1 MKVIHVSAECYP
13 AAKVGGLADVVGAL
27 PKYQTNLNYE
37 SAVIMPYYNNKYA
50 KETEY
55 TTDYTSSVD
64 LADKN
69 YKATVQKVKN
79 SYKDLGFHLYQ
90 VKIEHLLDRG
100 NVYGYDDDTE
110 RFIAFQKVVL
120 DWVLQFNSAPEVIH
134 CHDHHTGLIPFM
146 LTQCTKYKSMR
157 GIPTVF
163 TIHNA
168 GYQGEFSFEKLAYL
182 PEYDLE
188 QSGILE
194 WDYAINPM
202 AAAIKA
208 CWRYTTV
215 SPNYMTELPHAA
227 TGLDWLF
234 DTEREKSVGILNG
247 IDAEVWDPS
256 TDPMIAKNF
265 SEKTV
270 EAGKKANKLAICK
283 KFGLDPKKPL
293 VAFIGR
299 LVYQKGADIM
309 AGIFDRA
316 LEANDIN
323 GLVLGSGDS
332 HAEFLLNDL
341 KDKYPGRY
349 NTFIGYDEELSHL
362 IYAGADF
369 LIMPSRFEPC
379 GLNQLYA
386 LRYGTIPVVR
396 TTGGL
401 KDTVKDIGEKGGF
414 GIRHEHVTVEDV
426 ALAITRANKLYHDT
440 KEFKR
445 IQNEIMKIDNSWE
458 NSAKE
463 YIDLYNLIAK

>member
-1 MKVIHVSAECYP
+1 MKVIHISAECYP

-27 PKYQTNLNYE
+27 PKYQTNLDYE
-37 SAVIMPYYNNKYA
+37 AAVIMPYYNNKYA
-50 KETEY
+50 KEAEY
-55 TTDYTSSVD
+55 EIDFSCDVF
-64 LADKN
+64 LDKN
-69 YKATVQKVKN
+69 EYKATVYKVKN
-79 SYKDLGFHLYQ
+79 SLKTIGYQLFQ
-90 VKIEHLLDRG
+90 VKIEGLLDRE
-100 NVYGYDDDTE
+100 NVYGYEDDTE

-120 DWVLQFNSAPEVIH
+120 DWIFQFEKAPLAIH

-146 LTQCTKYKSMR
+146 LTQCVKYKAIRS
-157 GIPTVF
+157 IPTIF

-168 GYQGEFSFEKLAYL
+168 GYQGEFSFEKLSYL
-182 PEYDLE
+182 PEYNIE
-188 QSGILE
+188 QSGLLE
-194 WDYAINPM
+194 WDYTINPM

-208 CWRYTTV
+208 CWKYTTV
-215 SPNYMTELPHAA
+215 SPNYMNELPHAA

-247 IDAEVWDPS
+247 IDADVWNPS
-256 TDPMIAKNF
+256 TDTMIAKNF
-265 SEKTV
+265 NVRTV
-270 EAGKKANKLAICK
+270 ETGKRANKIALCK
-283 KFGLDPKKPL
+283 KFDLDPEKPL

-332 HAEFLLNDL
+332 YAEFLLNEL
-341 KDKYPGRY
+341 KEKYKGRY

-362 IYAGADF
+362 IYSGADF

-401 KDTVKDIGEKGGF
+401 KDTVRDISEKGGF
-414 GIRHEHVTVEDV
+414 GIRHEHVTVDNV
-426 ALAITRANKLYHDT
+426 ALAITRANKLYNNT
-440 KEFKR
+440 TEFKR
-445 IQNEIMKIDNSWE
+445 IRKEIMKIDNSWE
-458 NSAKE
+458 NSAQD
-463 YIDLYNLIAK
+463 YIELYKTTAQ

>member
-1 MKVIHVSAECYP
+1 MKVIHISAECYP

-27 PKYQTNLNYE
+27 PKYQTNLDYE
-37 SAVIMPYYNNKYA
+37 SAVIMPYYDNKYA
-50 KETEY
+50 KNSKY
-55 TTDYTSSVD
+55 TTDFKCTVD
-64 LADKN
+64 LAE
-69 YKATVQKVKN
+69 N
-79 SYKDLGFHLYQ
+79 SYKAVVYKVENSFEDLGFHLYQ
-90 VKIEHLLDRG
+90 VKIKDLLDRES
-100 NVYGYDDDTE
+100 VYGYEDDTE

-120 DWVLQFNSAPEVIH
+120 DWILQFIKAPEVIH

-168 GYQGEFSFEKLAYL
+168 EYQGEFPFEKLSYL

-188 QSGILE
+188 YSGILE

-215 SPNYMTELPHAA
+215 SPNYMNELPYAS

-247 IDAEVWDPS
+247 IDADVWNSS
-256 TDPMIAKNF
+256 TDTMIAKNY
-265 SEKTV
+265 SVNTV
-270 EAGKKANKLAICK
+270 EVGKKANKLVLCE
-283 KFGLDPKKPL
+283 KFGLNPNKPL

-316 LEANDIN
+316 LDANDIN
-323 GLVLGSGDS
+323 GLVLGSGDP
-332 HAEFLLNDL
+332 HAEFLLNEL
-341 KDKYPGRY
+341 KEKYPGRY

-414 GIRHEHVTVEDV
+414 GIRHEHVTVDDV
-426 ALAITRANKLYHDT
+426 ALAITRANKLYNDT
-440 KEFKR
+440 DEFKR
-445 IQNEIMKIDNSWE
+445 IRKEIMKIDNSWE
-458 NSAKE
+458 SSAKE
-463 YIDLYNLIAK
+463 YIELYNLIAK

>member
-27 PKYQTNLNYE
+27 PKYQTNLGYE
-37 SAVIMPYYNNKYA
+37 AAVVMPYYNNNYA
-50 KETEY
+50 K
-55 TTDYTSSVD
+55 YTSHITDFSTTVNLD
-64 LADKN
+64 HNN
-69 YKATVQKVKN
+69 YKAIVYKVEDSFEN
-79 SYKDLGFHLYQ
+79 LGYHLFQ
-90 VKIEHLLDRG
+90 VHIENLLDREQ
-100 NVYGYDDDTE
+100 VYGYEDDTE

-120 DWVLQFNSAPEVIH
+120 DWIFQFEKQPNVIH

-146 LTQCTKYKSMR
+146 LTQCKKYEAIKST
-157 GIPTVF
+157 PTIY

-168 GYQGEFSFEKLAYL
+168 GYQGEFSFEKLSYL
-182 PEYDLE
+182 PEYNLE
-188 QSGILE
+188 QSGLLE

-208 CWRYTTV
+208 CWKYTTV
-215 SPNYMTELPHAA
+215 SPNYMNELPHAA

-234 DTEREKSVGILNG
+234 DTERAKSVGILNG
-247 IDAEVWDPS
+247 IDADVWNPS
-256 TDPMIAKNF
+256 SDEMIVKNF
-265 SEKTV
+265 NVKTV
-270 EAGKKANKLAICK
+270 EAGKKANKAELCK
-283 KFGLDPKKPL
+283 RFNLDPKKPL

-316 LEANDIN
+316 LDANDIN
-323 GLVLGSGDS
+323 GLILGSGDP
-332 HAEFLLNDL
+332 HAEFLLNEL
-341 KDKYPGRY
+341 KEKYPGRY

-386 LRYGTIPVVR
+386 LRYGTVPVVR

-414 GIRHEHVTVEDV
+414 GIRHEHVTVDDV
-426 ALAITRANKLYHDT
+426 ALAITRANKLYNNT
-440 KEFKR
+440 TEFKR
-445 IQNEIMKIDNSWE
+445 IRKEIMKINNSWE

-463 YIDLYNLIAK
+463 YIELYNTTA

>member
-27 PKYQTNLNYE
+27 PKYQTNLGYE
-37 SAVIMPYYNNKYA
+37 AAVVMPFYDNKYA
-50 KETEY
+50 KTAKY
-55 TTDYTSSVD
+55 KTDFRCKVD
-64 LADKN
+64 LAKN
-69 YKATVQKVKN
+69 KYKAKVYRVEK
-79 SYKDLGFHLYQ
+79 SFEELGYHLYQ
-90 VKIEHLLDRG
+90 VQIEGLLDRE
-100 NVYGYDDDTE
+100 NVYGYEDDTE

-120 DWVLQFNSAPEVIH
+120 DWILQFAQAPKIIH

-146 LTQCTKYKSMR
+146 LTQCVKYQSMR
-157 GIPTVF
+157 SVPTIF

-168 GYQGEFSFEKLAYL
+168 QYQGEFSFEKLSYL

-215 SPNYMTELPHAA
+215 SPNYMNELPYAA

-247 IDAEVWDPS
+247 IDADVWNPS
-256 TDPMIAKNF
+256 TDKMISKNF
-265 SEKTV
+265 NVKTV
-270 EAGKKANKLAICK
+270 EAGKKANKQVICE
-283 KFGLDPKKPL
+283 KFDLDPEKPL

-316 LEANDIN
+316 LDANDIN
-323 GLVLGSGDS
+323 GLVLGSGDP
-332 HAEFLLNDL
+332 HAEFLLNEL
-341 KDKYPGRY
+341 KEKYPGRY

-414 GIRHEHVTVEDV
+414 GIRHEHVSVDDV
-426 ALAITRANKLYHDT
+426 ALAITRANKLYNT
-440 KEFKR
+440 TAEFKR
-445 IQNEIMKIDNSWE
+445 IRKEIMKIDNSWE
-458 NSAKE
+458 NSATE
-463 YIDLYNLIAK
+463 YIELYNLISQ

>member
-27 PKYQTNLNYE
+27 PKYQTYLGYE
-37 SAVIMPYYNNKYA
+37 SAVVMPFYKNKYV
-50 KETEY
+50 KSTKY
-55 TTDYTSSVD
+55 TTDYVCNVD
-64 LADKN
+64 LAEQSF
-69 YKATVQKVKN
+69 KAKVLKVDN
-79 SYKDLGFHLYQ
+79 SFEELGYHLYQ
-90 VKIEHLLDRG
+90 VEIENLLDKK
-100 NVYGYDDDTE
+100 NVYGYDNDTE

-120 DWVLQFNSAPEVIH
+120 DWILQFIKAPNVIH

-182 PEYDLE
+182 PEYNLE
-188 QSGILE
+188 QSGLLE

-208 CWRYTTV
+208 SWRYTTV
-215 SPNYMTELPHAA
+215 SPNYMNELPHAA
-227 TGLDWLF
+227 TGLDSLF
-234 DTEREKSVGILNG
+234 DAEREKSVGILNG
-247 IDAEVWDPS
+247 IDAEIWNPFSDK
-256 TDPMIAKNF
+256 MIAKNYNV
-265 SEKTV
+265 KTV
-270 EAGKKANKLAICK
+270 ESGKKANKAELCK
-283 KFGLDPKKPL
+283 KFNLDPKKPL

-316 LEANDIN
+316 LDANDIN
-323 GLVLGSGDS
+323 GLVLGSGDP
-332 HAEFLLNDL
+332 HAEHLLNEL
-341 KDKYPGRY
+341 KNKYPGRY
-349 NTFIGYDEELSHL
+349 NTYIGYDEELSHL

-386 LRYGTIPVVR
+386 LRYGTVPVVR

-414 GIRHEHVTVEDV
+414 GIRHEHVTVDDV
-426 ALAITRANKLYHDT
+426 ALAITRANKLYNDT
-440 KEFKR
+440 LEFKR
-445 IQNEIMKIDNSWE
+445 IRTEIMKIDNSWE
-458 NSAKE
+458 SSASE
-463 YIDLYNLIAK
+463 YIELYNLISQ

>member
-1 MKVIHVSAECYP
+1 MKVIHVSAEGYP

-27 PKYQTNLNYE
+27 PKYQTNLGYE
-37 SAVIMPYYNNKYA
+37 AAVVMPFYDNKYSKSA
-50 KETEY
+50 KY
-55 TTDYTSSVD
+55 TTDFESTVD
-64 LADKN
+64 LAEN
-69 YKATVQKVKN
+69 SFKAKVLKVKN
-79 SYKDLGFHLYQ
+79 SFKDLGYHLYQ
-90 VKIEHLLDRG
+90 IKIEKLLDRE
-100 NVYGYDDDTE
+100 NVYGYEDDTE
-110 RFIAFQKVVL
+110 RFIAFQKVTL
-120 DWVLQFNSAPEVIH
+120 DWILQFINAPKIIH

-146 LTQCTKYKSMR
+146 LTQCVKYESLR
-157 GIPTVF
+157 GIPTIF

-168 GYQGEFSFEKLAYL
+168 QYQGEFSFEKLAYL
-182 PEYDLE
+182 PEYNLE

-215 SPNYMTELPHAA
+215 SPNYMNELPHAS

-247 IDAEVWDPS
+247 IDTDVWNPS
-256 TDPMIAKNF
+256 TDTMIAKNYNV
-265 SEKTV
+265 KTV
-270 EAGKKANKLAICK
+270 AAGKKANKAEICE
-283 KFGLDPKKPL
+283 KFNLDPDKPL

-316 LEANDIN
+316 MDANDIN

-332 HAEFLLNDL
+332 HAEYLLNEL

-349 NTFIGYDEELSHL
+349 NTFIGYDEALSHL

-396 TTGGL
+396 ATGGL
-401 KDTVKDIGEKGGF
+401 KDTVTDIGEKGGF
-414 GIRHEHVTVEDV
+414 GIRHEHVSVDDV
-426 ALAITRANKLYHDT
+426 ALAITRANKLYNDT
-440 KEFKR
+440 SEFKR
-445 IQNEIMKIDNSWE
+445 IRKEIMKIDNSWE
-458 NSAKE
+458 NSAAE
-463 YIDLYNLIAK
+463 YIELYDLISQ

>member
-27 PKYQTNLNYE
+27 PKYQTNLGYE
-37 SAVIMPYYNNKYA
+37 AAVVMPYYENKYG
-50 KETEY
+50 KSSKH
-55 TTDYTSSVD
+55 TTDYQTVVD
-64 LADKN
+64 LAENN
-69 YKATVQKVKN
+69 YKATVYKTDN
-79 SYKDLGFHLYQ
+79 SLKEFGYHLYQ
-90 VKIEHLLDRG
+90 VHIENLLDREE
-100 NVYGYDDDTE
+100 VYGYEDDTE

-120 DWVLQFNSAPEVIH
+120 DWILQFAQVPKIIH

-146 LTQCTKYKSMR
+146 LTQCTKYIPIR

-168 GYQGEFSFEKLAYL
+168 QYQGEFSFEKLAYL
-182 PEYDLE
+182 PEYNLE

-194 WDYAINPM
+194 WDYSINSM

-208 CWRYTTV
+208 CWKYTTV
-215 SPNYMTELPHAA
+215 SPNYMNELPYAA

-234 DTEREKSVGILNG
+234 DTERDKSVGILNG
-247 IDAEVWDPS
+247 IDTDVWNPS
-256 TDPMIAKNF
+256 SDKMIAKNYTVR
-265 SEKTV
+265 TV
-270 EAGKKANKLAICK
+270 ESGKQANKALLCE
-283 KFGLDPKKPL
+283 KFNLDPKKPL

-316 LEANDIN
+316 LDANDIN
-323 GLVLGSGDS
+323 GLVLGSGDP
-332 HAEFLLNDL
+332 HAEFLLNEL
-341 KDKYPGRY
+341 KEKYPGRY
-349 NTFIGYDEELSHL
+349 NTYIGYNEELSHL
-362 IYAGADF
+362 IYSGADF

-414 GIRHEHVTVEDV
+414 GIRHEHVSVDDV
-426 ALAITRANKLYHDT
+426 ALAITRANKLYNDT
-440 KEFKR
+440 AEFKR
-445 IQNEIMKIDNSWE
+445 IRKEIMKIDNSWE
-458 NSAKE
+458 NSAQE
-463 YIDLYNLIAK
+463 YIELYNLIAQ

>member
-27 PKYQTNLNYE
+27 PKYQTNQKYE
-37 SAVIMPYYNNKYA
+37 AAVIMPFYSNKYS
-50 KETEY
+50 KNTNY
-55 TTDYTSSVD
+55 KVDYTGTVN
-64 LADKN
+64 LADQQYN
-69 YKATVQKVKN
+69 TKVYVVEN
-79 SYKDLGFHLYQ
+79 SFTELGYHLYQ
-90 VKIEHLLDRG
+90 VQIDGLLDRE

-120 DWVLQFNSAPEVIH
+120 DWILQFENNPLTIH

-146 LTQCTKYKSMR
+146 LTQCIKYDKLKS
-157 GIPTVF
+157 IPTLF

-168 GYQGEFSFEKLAYL
+168 GYQGEFSFEKLSYL
-182 PEYDLE
+182 PEYNIE
-188 QSGILE
+188 QSGLLE

-247 IDAEVWDPS
+247 IDTDVWNPS
-256 TDPMIAKNF
+256 SDKMIAKNF
-265 SEKTV
+265 NTRTV
-270 EAGKKANKLAICK
+270 EAGKKANKLALCE
-283 KFGLDPKKPL
+283 KFNLDPKKPL

-316 LEANDIN
+316 LDANDIN
-323 GLVLGSGDS
+323 GLILGSGDP
-332 HAEFLLNDL
+332 HAEFLLNEL

-414 GIRHEHVTVEDV
+414 GIRHEHVTVDDV
-426 ALAITRANKLYHDT
+426 ALAITRANKLYNNT
-440 KEFKR
+440 TEFKR
-445 IQNEIMKIDNSWE
+445 IRKEIMKIDNSWE
-458 NSAKE
+458 NSATE
-463 YIDLYNLIAK
+463 YIELYNKISH

>member
-27 PKYQTNLNYE
+27 PKYQTNLGYE
-37 SAVIMPYYNNKYA
+37 AAVVMPYYENKYG
-50 KETEY
+50 KSSKH
-55 TTDYTSSVD
+55 TTDYQTVVD
-64 LADKN
+64 LAENN
-69 YKATVQKVKN
+69 YKATVYKTDN
-79 SYKDLGFHLYQ
+79 SLKEFGYHLYQ
-90 VKIEHLLDRG
+90 VHIENLLDREE
-100 NVYGYDDDTE
+100 VYGYEDDTE

-120 DWVLQFNSAPEVIH
+120 DWILQFAEVPKIIH

-146 LTQCTKYKSMR
+146 LTQCTKYIPIR

-168 GYQGEFSFEKLAYL
+168 QYQGEFSFEKLAYL
-182 PEYDLE
+182 PEYNLE

-194 WDYAINPM
+194 WDYSINSM

-208 CWRYTTV
+208 CWKYTTV
-215 SPNYMTELPHAA
+215 SPNYMNELPYAA

-234 DTEREKSVGILNG
+234 DTERDKSVGILNG
-247 IDAEVWDPS
+247 IDTDVWNPS
-256 TDPMIAKNF
+256 SDKMIAKNYTVR
-265 SEKTV
+265 TV
-270 EAGKKANKLAICK
+270 ESGKQANKALLCE
-283 KFGLDPKKPL
+283 KFNLDPKKPL

-316 LEANDIN
+316 LDANDIN
-323 GLVLGSGDS
+323 GLVLGSGDP
-332 HAEFLLNDL
+332 HAEFLLNEL
-341 KDKYPGRY
+341 KEKYPGRY
-349 NTFIGYDEELSHL
+349 NTYIGYNEELSHL
-362 IYAGADF
+362 IYSGADF

-414 GIRHEHVTVEDV
+414 GIRHEHVSVDDV
-426 ALAITRANKLYHDT
+426 ALAITRANKLYNDT
-440 KEFKR
+440 AEFKR
-445 IQNEIMKIDNSWE
+445 IRKEIMKIDNSWE
-458 NSAKE
+458 NSAQE
-463 YIDLYNLIAK
+463 YIELYNLIAQ

>member
-27 PKYQTNLNYE
+27 PKYQTNINHNASVVMPFYDNKFAKSATYNIDYE
-37 SAVIMPYYNNKYA
+37 TVVELGETAYNA
-50 KETEY
+50 QVLLVE
-55 TTDYTSSVD
+55 
-64 LADKN
+64 
-69 YKATVQKVKN
+69 N
-79 SYKDLGFHLYQ
+79 SLENLGYLLYQ
-90 VKIEHLLDRG
+90 VKIEGLLDRE
-100 NVYGYDDDTE
+100 NVYGYGDDTE
-110 RFIAFQKVVL
+110 RFIAFQKVTL
-120 DWVLQFNSAPEVIH
+120 DWISQFQIKPETIH

-146 LTQCTKYKSMR
+146 VAHCNKYKAISNT
-157 GIPTVF
+157 PTVF

-168 GYQGEFSFEKLAYL
+168 DYQGEFGFDKLHYL

-188 QSGILE
+188 QSGLLE
-194 WDYAINPM
+194 WDYIINPM
-202 AAAIKA
+202 ASAIKT

-215 SPNYMTELPHAA
+215 SPNYLSELKYSA

-234 DTEREKSVGILNG
+234 DNEREKGAGILNG
-247 IDAEVWDPS
+247 IDTEVWDPS
-256 TDPMIAKNF
+256 TDTMLAKNYNVD
-265 SEKTV
+265 TV
-270 EAGKKANKLAICK
+270 EAGKKANKLALCK
-283 KFGLDPKKPL
+283 KFNLDPKKPL

-323 GLVLGSGDS
+323 GLVLGSGDP
-332 HAEFLLNDL
+332 HAEYLLNEL
-341 KDKYPGRY
+341 KEKYPNRY
-349 NTFIGYDEELSHL
+349 NTFIGYDEALSHL

-401 KDTVKDIGEKGGF
+401 KDTVKDIGEQGGF
-414 GIRHEHVTVEDV
+414 GIRHEHVTVDDV
-426 ALAITRANKLYHDT
+426 ALAITRANKLANT
-440 KEFKR
+440 PAEFKR
-445 IQNEIMKIDNSWE
+445 IRKEIMNINNSWE

-463 YIDLYNLIAK
+463 YIELYNLIAK

>member
-1 MKVIHVSAECYP
+1 MKVIHISAECYP

-27 PKYQTNLNYE
+27 PKYQTNLDYE
-37 SAVIMPYYNNKYA
+37 AAVVMPYYHNKYA
-50 KETEY
+50 KQAKYEIDFNCDVFLDE
-55 TTDYTSSVD
+55 
-64 LADKN
+64 N
-69 YKATVQKVKN
+69 QYKAVVYKVKD
-79 SYKDLGFHLYQ
+79 SFKTLGYHLFQ
-90 VKIEHLLDRG
+90 VKIEGLLDRE

-120 DWVLQFNSAPEVIH
+120 DWVFQFEKAPQTIH

-146 LTQCTKYKSMR
+146 LTQCVKYKSIR
-157 GIPTVF
+157 SIPTIF

-168 GYQGEFSFEKLAYL
+168 GYQGEFSFEKLSYL
-182 PEYDLE
+182 PEYNIE
-188 QSGILE
+188 QSGLLE
-194 WDYAINPM
+194 WDYTINPM

-215 SPNYMTELPHAA
+215 SPNYMNELPHAA

-247 IDAEVWDPS
+247 IDADVWNPS
-256 TDPMIAKNF
+256 TDRMIAKNF
-265 SEKTV
+265 NVRTV
-270 EAGKKANKLAICK
+270 ETGKKANKLALCK
-283 KFGLDPKKPL
+283 KFDLDPEKPL

-309 AGIFDRA
+309 AGIFDTA

-323 GLVLGSGDS
+323 GLVLGSGDPY
-332 HAEFLLNDL
+332 AEFLLNEL
-341 KDKYPGRY
+341 KEKYPGRY

-362 IYAGADF
+362 IYSGADF

-401 KDTVKDIGEKGGF
+401 KDTVKDISEEGGF
-414 GIRHEHVTVEDV
+414 GIRHEHVTVDNV
-426 ALAITRANKLYHDT
+426 ALAITRANKLYNDT
-440 KEFKR
+440 AEFKR
-445 IQNEIMKIDNSWE
+445 IRKEIMKIDNSWE
-458 NSAKE
+458 NSAQD
-463 YIDLYNLIAK
+463 YIELYKTTAQ

>member
-27 PKYQTNLNYE
+27 PKYQTNLGYE
-37 SAVIMPYYNNKYA
+37 AAVVMPYYENKYGKSA
-50 KETEY
+50 KH
-55 TTDYTSSVD
+55 TTDYQTVVD
-64 LADKN
+64 LAENN
-69 YKATVQKVKN
+69 YKATVFKTNN
-79 SYKDLGFHLYQ
+79 SLKEFGYHLYQ
-90 VKIEHLLDRG
+90 VHIENLLDREE
-100 NVYGYDDDTE
+100 VYGYEDDTE

-120 DWVLQFNSAPEVIH
+120 DWILQFAEVPKIIH

-146 LTQCTKYKSMR
+146 LTQCTKYIPIR

-168 GYQGEFSFEKLAYL
+168 QYQGEFSFEKLAYL
-182 PEYDLE
+182 PEYNLE

-194 WDYAINPM
+194 WDYSINSM

-208 CWRYTTV
+208 CWKYTTV
-215 SPNYMTELPHAA
+215 SPNYMNELPYAA

-234 DTEREKSVGILNG
+234 DTERDKSVGILNG
-247 IDAEVWDPS
+247 IDTDVWNPS
-256 TDPMIAKNF
+256 SDKMIAKNYTVR
-265 SEKTV
+265 TV
-270 EAGKKANKLAICK
+270 ESGKQANKALLCE
-283 KFGLDPKKPL
+283 KFNLDPKKPL

-316 LEANDIN
+316 LDANDIN
-323 GLVLGSGDS
+323 GLVLGSGDP
-332 HAEFLLNDL
+332 HAEFLLNEL
-341 KDKYPGRY
+341 KEKYPGRY
-349 NTFIGYDEELSHL
+349 NTYIGYNEELSHL
-362 IYAGADF
+362 IYSGADF

-414 GIRHEHVTVEDV
+414 GIRHEHVSVDDV
-426 ALAITRANKLYHDT
+426 ALAITRANKLYNDT
-440 KEFKR
+440 AEFKR
-445 IQNEIMKIDNSWE
+445 IRKEIMKIDNSWE
-458 NSAKE
+458 NSAQE
-463 YIDLYNLIAK
+463 YIELYNLIAQ

>member
-27 PKYQTNLNYE
+27 PKYQTNLGYE
-37 SAVIMPYYNNKYA
+37 AAVVMPYYDNKQS
-50 KETEY
+50 KSTKY
-55 TTDYTSSVD
+55 TVDYTGSVT
-64 LADKN
+64 LADQA
-69 YKATVQKVKN
+69 YQVQVLKVTDSLKT
-79 SYKDLGFHLYQ
+79 LGYFLYQ
-90 VKIEHLLDRG
+90 VKIEHLLDRE

-120 DWVLQFNSAPEVIH
+120 DWMLQFKSTPNIIH

-146 LTQCTKYKSMR
+146 LTQAVKYQSMR
-157 GIPTVF
+157 GVPTVF

-168 GYQGEFSFEKLAYL
+168 QYQGEFSFEKLSYL
-182 PEYDLE
+182 PEYNLE

-194 WDYAINPM
+194 WDYAVNPM

-208 CWRYTTV
+208 CWKYTTV
-215 SPNYMTELPHAA
+215 SPNYMNELPHAS

-247 IDAEVWDPS
+247 IDADVWNPS
-256 TDPMIAKNF
+256 TDKMIAKNYNVR
-265 SEKTV
+265 TV
-270 EAGKKANKLAICK
+270 EAGKKANKAALCE
-283 KFGLDPKKPL
+283 KFNLDPNKPL

-316 LEANDIN
+316 LDANDVN
-323 GLVLGSGDS
+323 GLVLGSGDP
-332 HAEFLLNDL
+332 HAEYLLNEL
-341 KDKYPGRY
+341 KNKYPGRY

-362 IYAGADF
+362 IYSGADF

-414 GIRHEHVTVEDV
+414 GIRHEHVSVDDV
-426 ALAITRANKLYHDT
+426 ALAITRANKLYNDT
-440 KEFKR
+440 TEFKR
-445 IQNEIMKIDNSWE
+445 IRKEIMKIDNSWE
-458 NSAKE
+458 NSASE

>member
-27 PKYQTNLNYE
+27 PKYQTNLGYE
-37 SAVIMPYYNNKYA
+37 AAVVMPFYDNKYA
-50 KETEY
+50 KETKY
-55 TTDYTSSVD
+55 KTDFRCKVS
-64 LADKN
+64 LAKN
-69 YKATVQKVKN
+69 KYKAKVYRVEN
-79 SYKDLGFHLYQ
+79 SFKELGYHLYQ
-90 VKIEHLLDRG
+90 VQIEGLLDRE
-100 NVYGYDDDTE
+100 NVYGYEDDTE

-120 DWVLQFNSAPEVIH
+120 DWILQFENAPKVIH

-146 LTQCTKYKSMR
+146 LTQCIKYQSMR
-157 GIPTVF
+157 SVPTVF

-168 GYQGEFSFEKLAYL
+168 QYQGEFSFEKLEYL
-182 PEYDLE
+182 PEYNLE
-188 QSGILE
+188 QSGVLE

-215 SPNYMTELPHAA
+215 SPNYMNELPYAA

-234 DTEREKSVGILNG
+234 DTEREKSVGIING
-247 IDAEVWDPS
+247 IDTDVWNPS
-256 TDPMIAKNF
+256 SDKMIAKNF
-265 SEKTV
+265 TVRTV
-270 EAGKKANKLAICK
+270 EAGKKANKQLICE
-283 KFGLDPKKPL
+283 KFDLDPEKPL

-316 LEANDIN
+316 LDANDIN
-323 GLVLGSGDS
+323 GLVLGSGDP
-332 HAEFLLNDL
+332 HAEYLLNEL
-341 KDKYPGRY
+341 KDKYQGRY

-414 GIRHEHVTVEDV
+414 GIRHEHVTVDDV
-426 ALAITRANKLYHDT
+426 ALAITRANKLYNNT
-440 KEFKR
+440 AEFKR
-445 IQNEIMKIDNSWE
+445 IRKEIMKIDNSWE
-458 NSAKE
+458 NSANE
-463 YIDLYNLIAK
+463 YIELYNLIAQ

>member
-1 MKVIHVSAECYP
+1 MKVIHISAECYP

-27 PKYQTNLNYE
+27 PKYQTLQNYE
-37 SAVIMPYYNNKYA
+37 AAVVMPYYNNAFSKS
-50 KETEY
+50 
-55 TTDYTSSVD
+55 TTYESDFESEISIATNTYKTSV
-64 LADKN
+64 L
-69 YKATVQKVKN
+69 KVKDSFKN
-79 SYKDLGFHLYQ
+79 LGYHLFQ
-90 VKIEHLLDRG
+90 IKIENLFDTE
-100 NVYGYDDDTE
+100 NVYSENDTE
-110 RFIAFQKVVL
+110 RYITFQRAVL
-120 DWVLQFNSAPEVIH
+120 DWILQFEQAPNVIH

-146 LTQCTKYKSMR
+146 LTQCYKYSDLKTV
-157 GIPTVF
+157 PTVF

-168 GYQGEFSFEKLAYL
+168 GYQGEFSFEKLNYL
-182 PEYDLE
+182 PEYNLE
-188 QSGILE
+188 HSGLLE
-194 WDYAINPM
+194 WDYSINPM

-215 SPNYMTELPHAA
+215 SPNYMNELPYAA
-227 TGLDWLF
+227 TGLDALF
-234 DTEREKSVGILNG
+234 DNERSKSVGILNG
-247 IDAEVWDPS
+247 IDTDVWNPA
-256 TDPMIAKNF
+256 TDKMITKNYTT
-265 SEKTV
+265 KNV
-270 EAGKKANKLAICK
+270 GVGKQENKALICK
-283 KFGLDPKKPL
+283 KFNLDPNKPL

-332 HAEFLLNDL
+332 HAEFLLNEL
-341 KDKYPGRY
+341 KEKYPGRY
-349 NTFIGYDEELSHL
+349 NTYIGYNEELSHL

-414 GIRHEHVTVEDV
+414 GIRHEHVNVDDV
-426 ALAITRANKLYHDT
+426 ALAITRANKLYNDT

-445 IQNEIMKIDNSWE
+445 IRKEIMSIDNSWE
-458 NSAKE
+458 NSALE
-463 YIDLYNLIAK
+463 YIELYNQIS

>member
-37 SAVIMPYYNNKYA
+37 AAVVMPYYENKFA
-50 KETEY
+50 KSSKYITDFK
-55 TTDYTSSVD
+55 TTVQLGENSF
-64 LADKN
+64 
-69 YKATVQKVKN
+69 KATILKVKN
-79 SYKDLGFHLYQ
+79 SEKDLGYPLYQ
-90 VKIEHLLDRG
+90 VKIDDLLDRKE
-100 NVYGYDDDTE
+100 VYGYGDDTE
-110 RFIAFQKVVL
+110 RFIAFQKVFL
-120 DWVLQFNSAPEVIH
+120 DWVLQFAVKPQVIH

-146 LTQCTKYKSMR
+146 LTQCTAYIPIRS
-157 GIPTVF
+157 IPTIF

-168 GYQGEFSFEKLAYL
+168 QYQGEFSFEKIHYL

-188 QSGILE
+188 QSGMLE

-208 CWRYTTV
+208 CWRFTTV
-215 SPNYMTELPHAA
+215 SPNYMTELPYAA

-234 DTEREKSVGILNG
+234 DTERDKSVGILNG
-247 IDAEVWDPS
+247 IDTEVWNPS
-256 TDPMIAKNF
+256 SDKMIEKNYTV
-265 SEKTV
+265 KTV
-270 EAGKKANKLAICK
+270 ETGKLANKKILCD
-283 KFGLDPKKPL
+283 KFNLDINKPL

-309 AGIFDRA
+309 AGIFDKA
-316 LEANDIN
+316 LDANDIN

-332 HAEFLLNDL
+332 HAEYLLNEL
-341 KDKYPGRY
+341 KEKYPGRY
-349 NTFIGYDEELSHL
+349 NTYIGYSEELSHL

-414 GIRHEHVTVEDV
+414 GIRHDHVTVDNV
-426 ALAITRANKLYHDT
+426 ALAITRANKLYNDT
-440 KEFKR
+440 EEFKR
-445 IQNEIMKIDNSWE
+445 IRKEIMNIDNSWE
-458 NSAKE
+458 NSANE
-463 YIDLYNLIAK
+463 YIQLYNQLAQ

>member
-27 PKYQTNLNYE
+27 PKYQTNLKHE
-37 SAVIMPYYNNKYA
+37 ASVIMPFYDNKYA
-50 KETEY
+50 KSVTYETDFNCNVALGE
-55 TTDYTSSVD
+55 
-64 LADKN
+64 N
-69 YKATVQKVKN
+69 IYKATVLKVKN
-79 SYKDLGFHLYQ
+79 SFKELGYNLYQ
-90 VKIEHLLDRG
+90 VQIENLLDRE
-100 NVYGYDDDTE
+100 NVYGYEDDTE

-120 DWVLQFNSAPEVIH
+120 DWILQFQHKPKTIH

-146 LTQCTKYKSMR
+146 LTQCLAYQSIKS
-157 GIPTVF
+157 IPTIF

-168 GYQGEFSFEKLAYL
+168 EYQGEFSFDKLSYL
-182 PEYDLE
+182 PEYNLE
-188 QSGILE
+188 YSGILE

-215 SPNYMTELPHAA
+215 SPNYMNELPHSA

-234 DTEREKSVGILNG
+234 DNERDKAAGILNG
-247 IDAEVWDPS
+247 IDTDIWNPS
-256 TDPMIAKNF
+256 TDTMIAKKFNV
-265 SEKTV
+265 KTV
-270 EAGKKANKLAICK
+270 ESGKKENKLALCK
-283 KFGLDPKKPL
+283 KFNLDPKKPL

-309 AGIFDRA
+309 AGIFDKA
-316 LEANDIN
+316 LDINDVN
-323 GLVLGSGDS
+323 GLVLGSGDP
-332 HAEFLLNDL
+332 HAEYLLNEL

-369 LIMPSRFEPC
+369 IIMPSRFEPC

-401 KDTVKDIGEKGGF
+401 KDTVKDIDEKGGF
-414 GIRHEHVTVEDV
+414 GIRHEHVTVENV
-426 ALAITRANKLYHDT
+426 TEAITRANKLYNTT

-445 IQNEIMKIDNSWE
+445 IRKSIMTIDNSWE
-458 NSAKE
+458 NSATE
-463 YIDLYNLIAK
+463 YIELYNLISQ

>member
-27 PKYQTNLNYE
+27 PKYQTNLGHE
-37 SAVIMPYYNNKYA
+37 AAVIMPFYNNKYA
-50 KETEY
+50 KTAKH
-55 TTDYTSSVD
+55 TTDFSTTVQ
-64 LADKN
+64 LNNHK
-69 YKATVQKVKN
+69 YKAIVYKIDN
-79 SYKDLGFHLYQ
+79 SFNDLGYSLYQ
-90 VKIEHLLDRG
+90 VHIDDLLDRE
-100 NVYGYDDDTE
+100 NVYGYEDDTE

-120 DWVLQFNSAPEVIH
+120 DWLLQFKIQPETIH

-146 LTQCTKYKSMR
+146 LTQCKKYQSIR
-157 GIPTVF
+157 STPTIF

-168 GYQGEFSFEKLAYL
+168 GYQGEFSFEKLSYL

-188 QSGILE
+188 QSGLLE

-208 CWRYTTV
+208 CWKYTTV
-215 SPNYMTELPHAA
+215 SPNYMNELPYAA

-234 DTEREKSVGILNG
+234 DTEREKSAGILNG
-247 IDAEVWDPS
+247 IDADVWNPTSDK
-256 TDPMIAKNF
+256 MIAKNY
-265 SEKTV
+265 SVRTV
-270 EAGKKANKLAICK
+270 EAGKKANKAALCK
-283 KFGLDPKKPL
+283 QFNLDPNKPL

-323 GLVLGSGDS
+323 GLVLGSGDP
-332 HAEFLLNDL
+332 HAEFLLNKL
-341 KDKYPGRY
+341 KGKYPGRY

-386 LRYGTIPVVR
+386 LRYGTVPVVR

-414 GIRHEHVTVEDV
+414 GIRHEHVTIEDV
-426 ALAITRANKLYHDT
+426 ALAITRANKLYNDT
-440 KEFKR
+440 AEFKR
-445 IQNEIMKIDNSWE
+445 IRKEIMKIDNSWE

-463 YIDLYNLIAK
+463 YIELYINAAL

>member
-27 PKYQTNLNYE
+27 PKYQTNLDYE

-50 KETEY
+50 K
-55 TTDYTSSVD
+55 DAKYTSDFECEVA
-64 LADKN
+64 LAENN
-69 YKATVQKVKN
+69 YKAIVYKVKN
-79 SYKDLGFHLYQ
+79 SFDDLGFHLYQ
-90 VKIEHLLDRG
+90 IKIENLLDRE
-100 NVYGYDDDTE
+100 NVYGYQDDTE

-120 DWVLQFNSAPEVIH
+120 DWILQFAKAPEIIH

-157 GIPTVF
+157 GIPTIF

-168 GYQGEFSFEKLAYL
+168 EYQGEFSFEKLSYL

-188 QSGILE
+188 FSGILE

-215 SPNYMTELPHAA
+215 SPNYMNELPYSS

-247 IDAEVWDPS
+247 IDTDVWNAS
-256 TDPMIAKNF
+256 TDTMIAKNY
-265 SEKTV
+265 SAKTV
-270 EAGKKANKLAICK
+270 EAGKKANKLVLCE
-283 KFGLDPKKPL
+283 KFGLDPNKPL

-316 LEANDIN
+316 LDANDIN
-323 GLVLGSGDS
+323 GLVLGSGDP
-332 HAEFLLNDL
+332 HAEFLLNEL
-341 KDKYPGRY
+341 KEKYPNRY

-414 GIRHEHVTVEDV
+414 GIRHEHVTVDDV
-426 ALAITRANKLYHDT
+426 ALAITRANKLYNDT
-440 KEFKR
+440 DEFKR
-445 IQNEIMKIDNSWE
+445 IRKEIMKIDNSWE

-463 YIDLYNLIAK
+463 YIELYNLISK

>member
-27 PKYQTNLNYE
+27 PKYQTNANYE
-37 SAVIMPYYNNKYA
+37 SSVIMPYYSNKYA
-50 KETEY
+50 QNSQY
-55 TTDYTSSVD
+55 IVDFDSSVD
-64 LADKN
+64 LADKS
-69 YKATVQKVKN
+69 YKATVYKVEN
-79 SYKDLGFHLYQ
+79 SFKELGFHLYQ
-90 VKIEHLLDRG
+90 VKIDGLLDREEI
-100 NVYGYDDDTE
+100 YGYADDTE

-120 DWVLQFNSAPEVIH
+120 DWLLQFSKTPKTIH

-157 GIPTVF
+157 SVPTIF

-168 GYQGEFSFEKLAYL
+168 EYQGEFSFEKLSYL
-182 PEYDLE
+182 PEYNLE
-188 QSGILE
+188 ASGLLE
-194 WDYAINPM
+194 WDYKINPM

-215 SPNYMTELPHAA
+215 SPNYMHELPHSS

-234 DTEREKSVGILNG
+234 DTERQKSVGILNG
-247 IDAEVWDPS
+247 IDTEVWNPV
-256 TDPMIAKNF
+256 TDQMITKNY
-265 SEKTV
+265 SDKTV
-270 EAGKKANKLAICK
+270 EVGKKENKLVLCK
-283 KFGLDPKKPL
+283 KFGLDPSKPL

-309 AGIFDRA
+309 AGIFDKA

-323 GLVLGSGDS
+323 GLILGSGDP
-332 HAEFLLNDL
+332 HAEFLLNEL
-341 KDKYPGRY
+341 KEKYPERY

-426 ALAITRANKLYHDT
+426 ALAITRANKLFNDT
-440 KEFKR
+440 SKFKK
-445 IQNEIMKIDNSWE
+445 IQKEIMKINNSWE
-458 NSAKE
+458 NSAQE
-463 YIDLYNLIAK
+463 YIELYNSITK